1 MKRIE
6 IFKTGIIIWLLL
18 SIINTGWAQQ
28 SDDTYCGI
36 VDSAMHAAGG
46 FSLKLK
52 GDFSLIKQ
60 SEEAGKSNMVF
71 SNKTDRLAIR
81 TWQNINDSLAS
92 KMILDKKFLIENL
105 FIPQPS
111 PYPDAV
117 SNQVVCPDR
126 LKPLPFDSIYP
137 NLKVAAF
144 RLFANNRYIYGE
156 CVDDVIVFTSA
167 YIMVYNSEKNILSE
181 IKYFTPKSTPVNVPE
196 EVMRNI
202 R

>member
-1 MKRIE
+1 MKNIE
-6 IFKTGIIIWLLL
+6 IVKTGIILWLLL
-18 SIINTGWAQQ
+18 ALAYTGMAQKNDGIY
-28 SDDTYCGI
+28 SGI
-36 VDSAMHAAGG
+36 VDSAMLSAGG

-60 SEEAGKSNMVF
+60 TDEAGKSNMVF
-71 SNKTDRLAIR
+71 INKTDRLVIR
-81 TWQNINDSLAS
+81 TWQNINDSLAT

-137 NLKVAAF
+137 NIRIAAF

-156 CVDDVIVFTSA
+156 CVDEVIVYTSA
-167 YIMVYNSEKNILSE
+167 YMMVYNFGKNILSE
-181 IKYFTPKSTPVNVPE
+181 IKYFTPKSNPQNIPE